1 MKVRKHED
9 GIDTTDVHS
18 EDFYSESSIV
28 KHLFTEF
35 DNESGLGDIVST
47 KEETR

>member
-1 MKVRKHED
+1 VKVRKHED

-28 KHLFTEF
+28 KHFFTEF
-35 DNESGLGDIVST
+35 NNESGLGDIVST
-47 KEETR
+47 KKETR